1 MRTVSSATHGHFTPT
16 PHCGTRPNDTKRE
29 DDHEQKDRRL
39 ACGLG
44 HLRHRDGSWGWPC
57 SPRPTATAADS
68 DLAKREE
75 DRVELVLVDD
85 RDDDDTNDD
94 TGTGNT
100 GNTGNSGTGNSND
113 ATNSRFT
120 AVSRDRDLSRGDKTR
135 DWTKDGSGDRKR
147 DWSANKTNDVSRN
160 DTRG

>member
-1 MRTVSSATHGHFTPT
+1 MNRKIAASLAASATFG
-16 PHCGTRPNDTKRE
+16 
-29 DDHEQKDRRL
+29 
-39 ACGLG
+39 
-44 HLRHRDGSWGWPC
+44 
-57 SPRPTATAADS
+57 TATLLALGLLPTSIASAADS
-68 DLAKREE
+68 DLVKREE

-94 TGTGNT
+94 TDT

-135 DWTKDGSGDRKR
+135 DQTLDGSGDRKR
-147 DWSANKTNDVSRN
+147 DWSANKTNDASRN

>member
-1 MRTVSSATHGHFTPT
+1 MNRKIAASLAASATF
-16 PHCGTRPNDTKRE
+16 GTATA
-29 DDHEQKDRRL
+29 L
-39 ACGLG
+39 GLG
-44 HLRHRDGSWGWPC
+44 LLPSA
-57 SPRPTATAADS
+57 ATAADS
-68 DLAKREE
+68 DLVKREE

-147 DWSANKTNDVSRN
+147 DWSANKTNDGSRN